1 MYLFLCFFTFCSFFF
16 FLFVLILVIALALN
30 VFVEE
35 MGLSEVFSKWPV

>member
-1 MYLFLCFFTFCSFFF
+1 MLFHILFLFFP
-16 FLFVLILVIALALN
+16 LFVLILVIALALN

>member
-1 MYLFLCFFTFCSFFF
+1 MLFHILFLFF

-35 MGLSEVFSKWPV
+35 LGLSEVFSKWPV

>member
-1 MYLFLCFFTFCSFFF
+1 MLFHILFLFF